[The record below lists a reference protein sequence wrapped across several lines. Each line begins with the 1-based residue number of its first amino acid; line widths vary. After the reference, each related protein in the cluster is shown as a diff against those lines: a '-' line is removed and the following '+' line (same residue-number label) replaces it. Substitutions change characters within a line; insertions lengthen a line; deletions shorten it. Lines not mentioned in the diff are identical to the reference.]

1 MNLGEK
7 EKQSLN
13 GFVKFINSKSG
24 ITRKKT
30 GSGKGNLLNPTQ
42 LLFEISTTA
51 LVVGFKPN
59 VICSLQ
65 GYRLTVGENTKNLS
79 LDQMDNLYEFVEQKN
94 SIGAFSYVGSYFDLT
109 LNDGNSHSYFIN
121 WNGIKS
127 EGGGGH
133 TMPSGLTELFEY
145 CINLVNS

>member
-1 MNLGEK
+1 MKK
-7 EKQSLN
+7 EEHEVNPLK
-13 GFVKFINSKSG
+13 GFIDFINTKSG

-30 GSGKGNLLNPTQ
+30 GSGKGKPVNPNQ
-42 LLFEISTTA
+42 LLFEISSVA
-51 LVVGFKPN
+51 LVVGFMPN

-65 GYRLTVGENTKNLS
+65 GYNLTVGEKTKKLS
-79 LDQMDNLYEFVEQKN
+79 LDQMDTLYEFIEQKN
-94 SIGAFSYVGSYFDLT
+94 SIGAFLYVGSYFDLT

-133 TMPSGLTELFEY
+133 TMPSGLNELIEY